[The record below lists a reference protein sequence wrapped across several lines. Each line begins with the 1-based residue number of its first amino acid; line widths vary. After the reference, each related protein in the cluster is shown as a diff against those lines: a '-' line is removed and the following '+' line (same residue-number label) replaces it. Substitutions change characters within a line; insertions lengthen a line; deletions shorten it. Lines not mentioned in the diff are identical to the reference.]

1 MDLGRR
7 RLKTAYC
14 FGLEGTLTRTELMP
28 VIAEEVDLREEFD
41 ALTMAMVGGIL
52 SFPRTLRLG
61 CRLLQDVPLTRVQD
75 IVASVPLHA
84 AIADFINRIPEQC
97 LVVTGHLDAWVRPL
111 EERIRC
117 DWHCSIASTDGQVV
131 RGIEAM
137 VDKGAVVRSL
147 RQRFDR
153 IVAIGDGM
161 GDVPMF
167 EEADVAVAFGAT
179 HDPIQTLV
187 EYSTHVIYDEGALC
201 RFLTTQ

>member
-1 MDLGRR
+1 MT
-7 RLKTAYC
+7 TAFC

-28 VIAEEVDLREEFD
+28 VIAEDIDLHEEFD
-41 ALTMAMVGGIL
+41 ALTMAMVAGVL

-61 CRLLQDVPLTRVQD
+61 CRLLQDVPLARIQD

-84 AIADFINRIPEQC
+84 EIAEFVNRLPGQC

-117 DWHCSIASTDGQVV
+117 EWHSSTAAIDGEVV
-131 RGIEAM
+131 RGIETI
-137 VDKGAVVRSL
+137 VDKGAVVRGL
-147 RQRFDR
+147 RERFDR